1 MKEISQFAVNK
12 ARYIIPFSA
21 KIYSIQGER
30 GELNFLAAINQSG
43 NTISSSTCFVL
54 TNEQFLIQNFSANAI
69 NLLNLHSNMLNGTC
83 EILKYIKQFQ
93 EELIARNIELEKEHI
108 KISKLDLKKGILN
121 RKFNKPLVINWSL
134 RSKKYM
140 EQNNI
145 VSEDFVAKKFGGKY
159 TEFSSINNTKQE
171 TINVFLGG
179 TENDNA
185 NANAKKTFILTVE
198 KCKFGKVT
206 YGYLFRF
213 ELNFM
218 IKI

>member
-1 MKEISQFAVNK
+1 
-12 ARYIIPFSA
+12 
-21 KIYSIQGER
+21 
-30 GELNFLAAINQSG
+30 
-43 NTISSSTCFVL
+43 
-54 TNEQFLIQNFSANAI
+54 
-69 NLLNLHSNMLNGTC
+69 MLNGTC

-159 TEFSSINNTKQE
+159 TEFSTINNTKLE

-198 KCKFGKVT
+198 KCKFGKVK

>member
-1 MKEISQFAVNK
+1 
-12 ARYIIPFSA
+12 
-21 KIYSIQGER
+21 
-30 GELNFLAAINQSG
+30 
-43 NTISSSTCFVL
+43 
-54 TNEQFLIQNFSANAI
+54 
-69 NLLNLHSNMLNGTC
+69 MLNGTC

-93 EELIARNIELEKEHI
+93 EELIAKNIELEKEHI

-134 RSKKYM
+134 RSQKYM
-140 EQNNI
+140 EKNNI

-198 KCKFGKVT
+198 KSKFGKVT

-213 ELNFM
+213 ETEFHDKDLDLITTSKETREYVFKDKNSSNLSVSKPM
-218 IKI
+218 RGHSEKEIINNGSEKNKLEIVKIIKKFEIKHSFLKWKNHLY